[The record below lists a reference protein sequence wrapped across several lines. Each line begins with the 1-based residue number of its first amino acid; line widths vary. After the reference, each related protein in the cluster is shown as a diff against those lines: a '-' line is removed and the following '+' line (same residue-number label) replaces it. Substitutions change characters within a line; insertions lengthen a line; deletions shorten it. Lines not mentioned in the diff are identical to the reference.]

1 MASHA
6 SLTSP
11 TTFRISHVNSL
22 SDEDFITTFGNVI
35 EHCSLVAA
43 AVVSSRPFHSLQH
56 LHAEICSFIDEL
68 PVKGREG
75 ILRSHPDLA
84 GRAAVAGQLTQES
97 SQEQKSAGLGNL
109 TQQERSNLDLMNT
122 SYRHKFGFPFVICA
136 RLNKKEAILQ
146 GLSRRLHNS
155 PEEELHTGIE
165 EVKKIALLRLK
176 NLISEDMDS
185 KM

>member
-84 GRAAVAGQLTQES
+84 GRAAMAGQLTQES

-122 SYRHKFGFPFVICA
+122 RCWNRGAYWRSPQQRHLMTAARC
-136 RLNKKEAILQ
+136 RLNITEITLT
-146 GLSRRLHNS
+146 SRVMN
-155 PEEELHTGIE
+155 
-165 EVKKIALLRLK
+165 LK
-176 NLISEDMDS
+176 
-185 KM
+185 